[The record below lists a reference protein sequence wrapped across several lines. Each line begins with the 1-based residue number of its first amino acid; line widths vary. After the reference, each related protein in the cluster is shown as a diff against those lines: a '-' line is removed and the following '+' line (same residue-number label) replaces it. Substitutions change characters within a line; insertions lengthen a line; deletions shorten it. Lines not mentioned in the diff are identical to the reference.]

1 MFLYMFTKEDII
13 ARLKNGDS
21 IDTIADEISDTLNAA
36 KEEYAIQKEEEAK
49 DKAVE
54 EAKMR
59 AAEDIIDGFC
69 NFACASGDDEAVELF
84 NSFEP
89 KYVVEA
95 LDNTLSMMKDFMKLE
110 ETLFPK
116 EEKEIDDKGAKNL
129 FNKLFS

>member
-1 MFLYMFTKEDII
+1 MFTKEDII

-36 KEEYAIQKEEEAK
+36 QEEYAIQKEEKAKDAAVKEAK
-49 DKAVE
+49 LC
-54 EAKMR
+54 
-59 AAEDIIDGFC
+59 AAEAIIDDLC
-69 NFACASGDDEAVELF
+69 DFACASGDDEAVELF

-89 KYVVEA
+89 QYMVEA
-95 LDNTLSMMKDFMKLE
+95 LDSTLLMLKDLMKLE

-116 EEKEIDDKGAKNL
+116 EEKDLDAKGTKNL